1 MPANESIK
9 DYNVYEQLGQGGFA
23 QVYRAQVK
31 ESSKEVA
38 IKMIDK
44 KTMKASRMTQRVEH
58 EVKIHYQLKHPSI
71 LELFTFFEDK
81 NYVYL
86 VLELCHNGEMQR
98 YLKNR
103 QKSLN
108 EDETRH
114 YLKQVV
120 DGMIYLHS
128 YGILHRDLT
137 LSNLL
142 LTKEMNVVSNHHNY

>member
-1 MPANESIK
+1 MK
-9 DYNVYEQLGQGGFA
+9 
-23 QVYRAQVK
+23 
-31 ESSKEVA
+31 
-38 IKMIDK
+38 IDK

-98 YLKNR
+98 YLKTR
-103 QKSLN
+103 QKPLD

-142 LTKEMNVVSNHHNY
+142 LTKDMNVVSG

>member
-9 DYNVYEQLGQGGFA
+9 DYNVFESLGQGGFA
-23 QVYRAQVK
+23 HVYRAQVK
-31 ESSKEVA
+31 ETFKEVA

-44 KTMKASRMTQRVEH
+44 NRMRFSKMRQRVEE

-71 LELFTFFEDK
+71 LELYTFFEDR

-86 VLELCHNGEMQR
+86 VLELCQNGEMQR

-103 QKSLN
+103 NKPLD
-108 EDETRH
+108 EEETRH

-128 YGILHRDLT
+128 NDILHRDLT

-142 LTKEMNVVSNHHNY
+142 LTKEMNVVSKFIHL